1 MKLVYKLYS
10 LLRFKDLN
18 RRTAADK
25 ILRDEAFGIAKN
37 PKYDKYQH
45 ELASMVYKFFNKKP
59 SGSSM
64 KNENVSN
71 KELAEELHKTII
83 KKFNK
88 RKLHSNFIDNIWEQ
102 I

>member
-1 MKLVYKLYS
+1 MRLVYKLYN

-25 ILRDEAFGIAKN
+25 AFRIAKN

-45 ELASMVYKFFNKKP
+45 ELASVVYKFFNKKP
-59 SGSSM
+59 SGSCI